1 MIGALREGKA
11 MQGNVTCERDI
22 RSLNA
27 EEIAREANRQIKHWI
42 DRGLPRLIGTT
53 PAEFLKSIPPVGRI
67 EEGCDRWTLPVLLV
81 VPMPLGPFVSWRG
94 MGSARDLRGVRDPAS
109 VKKAPYWLQFV
120 TTMTKQ
126 NGQPLLTALELAFL
140 TSIVTRFPPDYRII
154 SGTPWNGGK
163 ELVTFVPAREE
174 RGAGIFTTGSLDFVG
189 TGKRLGNWTVAVHAG
204 DA

>member
-11 MQGNVTCERDI
+11 MQGSVTCERDV

-27 EEIAREANRQIKHWI
+27 EEIVREANRQIKFWI
-42 DRGLPRLIGTT
+42 DRGFPGVIGTT
-53 PAEFLKSIPPVGRI
+53 PAGFLKSIPPVGRI
-67 EEGCDRWTLPVLLV
+67 EEGCDRWTLPLLLV
-81 VPMPLGPFVSWRG
+81 VPMSLEHFVSWRG
-94 MGSARDLRGVRDPAS
+94 MGVAHALKGLKDPAS
-109 VKKAPYWLQFV
+109 AKKAPYWLQFV
-120 TTMTKQ
+120 TTMTKR

-174 RGAGIFTTGSLDFVG
+174 GGTGVLTAGSLEFVG